1 MYYGNFSVLNN
12 LNVAYATCDNLGC
25 HCVVEANG
33 VPNVQLTVETRLFN
47 LIFVPLCPEITNI
60 LPKRPNLKICND
72 KSLYGLSLPIVRR
85 EFDS

>member
-33 VPNVQLTVETRLFN
+33 VPNVQLTVQGNRIKLWPRQGFHEGN
-47 LIFVPLCPEITNI
+47 LV
-60 LPKRPNLKICND
+60 
-72 KSLYGLSLPIVRR
+72 KSLHGIDV
-85 EFDS
+85 F